1 MSTSNSLTLEQQ
13 KQNLLQKLKGVKD
26 SNGRL
31 LEENSKFVN
40 IVQDCIDNQIKEVNL
55 DSKF

>member
-13 KQNLLQKLKGVKD
+13 KQTLLQKLKGVKD

-31 LEENSKFVN
+31 LEENSEFVSV
-40 IVQDCIDNQIKEVNL
+40 IKKCFDNQIKEVNL
-55 DSKF
+55 YGKF

>member
-13 KQNLLQKLKGVKD
+13 KQTLLQKLKGVKD

-31 LEENSKFVN
+31 LEENSEFVSVIKN
-40 IVQDCIDNQIKEVNL
+40 CFDNQIKQVNL
-55 DSKF
+55 YGKF